1 MKIKPLG
8 IVWVSMSFL
17 IAPAFLQ
24 AAQIC
29 DRQCLVDLMKDY
41 LAALVAHIQF
51 PVKILASTGNWKLKT
66 GN

>member
-1 MKIKPLG
+1 MKIKSLG

-41 LAALVAHIQF
+41 LAALVAHN
-51 PVKILASTGNWKLKT
+51 PVPSEDLGVNWELET
-66 GN
+66 EN